1 MIIGVIV
8 LGLAIGLLTGFA
20 GAGGAII
27 TVPALV
33 YLIGLPLDQAISTSL
48 VMGAV
53 APIAALA
60 PRIRQRLVNWQ
71 VVLFVVVTGI
81 PAAFAGTA
89 VGKLIP
95 QNILLLAFAALMVAA
110 GVQMLRP
117 RPSQPSSERP
127 RYWVLRALLIGA
139 FVGFLTGIFGIG
151 GGFITVPAL
160 VLLLDIPIGIAVGT
174 SLAVALI
181 NTLAGLIA
189 HAGAADPNWAVAV
202 AFTVPSMIGAFL
214 TARLAHKVNPVLLQ
228 RSFAILVLMI
238 AVLTA
243 IQVIL
248 AW

>member
-89 VGKLIP
+89 VG
-95 QNILLLAFAALMVAA
+95 
-110 GVQMLRP
+110 
-117 RPSQPSSERP
+117 
-127 RYWVLRALLIGA
+127 
-139 FVGFLTGIFGIG
+139 
-151 GGFITVPAL
+151 
-160 VLLLDIPIGIAVGT
+160 
-174 SLAVALI
+174 
-181 NTLAGLIA
+181 
-189 HAGAADPNWAVAV
+189 
-202 AFTVPSMIGAFL
+202 
-214 TARLAHKVNPVLLQ
+214 
-228 RSFAILVLMI
+228 
-238 AVLTA
+238 
-243 IQVIL
+243 
-248 AW
+248 